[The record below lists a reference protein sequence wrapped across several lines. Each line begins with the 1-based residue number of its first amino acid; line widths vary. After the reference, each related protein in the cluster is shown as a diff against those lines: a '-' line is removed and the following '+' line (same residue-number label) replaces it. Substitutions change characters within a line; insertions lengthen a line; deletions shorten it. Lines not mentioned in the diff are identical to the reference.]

1 MLPGWVPKPE
11 CWQPPDLPEGAVLTV
26 RFGALR
32 LAVSVT
38 RDGMDTGPRS
48 LGNYLLA
55 DDIVSCAR

>member
-1 MLPGWVPKPE
+1 M
-11 CWQPPDLPEGAVLTV
+11 PEGAVLTV
-26 RFGALR
+26 RFGAPR

-55 DDIVSCAR
+55 DDIVSYAR